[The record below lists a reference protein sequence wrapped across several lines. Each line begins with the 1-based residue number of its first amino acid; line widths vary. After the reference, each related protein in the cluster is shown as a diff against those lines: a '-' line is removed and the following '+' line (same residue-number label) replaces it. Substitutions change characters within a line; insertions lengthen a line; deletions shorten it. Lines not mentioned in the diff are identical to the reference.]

1 MQKLVLL
8 GARCRFKVET
18 RIQYCTIIT
27 SGVAA
32 KVAILLGLI
41 KEQAKKDMLK
51 NRINWD
57 SIESRKEQ
65 NDKLAR

>member
-1 MQKLVLL
+1 MN
-8 GARCRFKVET
+8 GAKKRV
-18 RIQYCTIIT
+18 
-27 SGVAA
+27 V
-32 KVAILLGLI
+32 ILLGLI

-65 NDKLAR
+65 NEKTKY